1 MSIIVIIIII
11 LAIIEL
17 LEVDLVAEKPTN
29 ASESLDELVAF
40 RGTVGHEFQSGS
52 KVAVLLGDPLEEG
65 HVLDDL
71 HFLASFLVHEEGAV
85 LGLLL
90 LGGVQGDQV
99 AVGVLEDPS
108 VDLQVLED
116 DESLNSTKLKS
127 LEGVVDTVTDTSGI
141 LGDLLEVLSDELLLL
156 DELDVAEGLGRQL
169 NSLVESVLAS
179 VRDIDDLDN
188 LDLETTIEEVR
199 LVQIVLEVG
208 GTGQNDTSNVDLV
221 VGDEVLDCQ
230 LGDLTDVVV
239 TLLLT
244 KTGETK
250 GRLSSTSVLLWKID
264 GELVYNV
271 SGVTGKGTE
280 ESSVTVHDDET
291 ELLVILEELR
301 ESLSVEL
308 VVAQVEGGVDWAERL
323 EVDVDLS
330 LFAFGG
336 QDFTTVDDESIWWD
350 LVVEL
355 QALLGR
361 GNGGEDGLS
370 IDAGLDVRRS
380 SL

>member
-1 MSIIVIIIII
+1 MSIIVIIIVI

-17 LEVDLVAEKPTN
+17 LKVDLVAEQTTN
-29 ASESLDELVAF
+29 ASESFDELVAL

-52 KVAVLLGDPLEEG
+52 EVAVLLGDPLEER

-71 HFLASFLVHEEGAV
+71 HFLAGFLVHKKGAV

-99 AVGVLEDPS
+99 AVGVLEDPA
-108 VDLQVLED
+108 VDLQILED

-127 LEGVVDTVTDTSGI
+127 LEGVVDTVTNTAGI
-141 LGDLLEVLSDELLLL
+141 LRNLLKVLSDELLLL
-156 DELDVAEGLGRQL
+156 DELDVAECLGRQL
-169 NSLVESVLAS
+169 NGLVETILAS

-188 LDLETTIEEVR
+188 LDLETTIKEIR
-199 LVQIVLEVG
+199 LVQVVLEVS
-208 GTGQNDTSNVDLV
+208 GTGQDDTGNVNLV

-230 LGDLTDVVV
+230 LSDLADVVV

-244 KTGETK
+244 KTGKTK

-264 GELVYNV
+264 GELVHNV
-271 SGVTGKGTE
+271 SGVSGKGTKKC
-280 ESSVTVHDDET
+280 SVTIHDNET
-291 ELLVILEELR
+291 ELLVILEELS
-301 ESLSVEL
+301 EGLGVEL
-308 VVAQVEGGVDWAERL
+308 IVAKVEGGIDWPERL

-330 LFAFGG
+330 LLAFGC
-336 QDFTTVDDESIWWD
+336 QDFTTVDDKSIWWD

-370 IDAGLDVRRS
+370 VDAGLDVRRS